1 MTGLFEV
8 KVESENGICKIR
20 LYPLDPELEIGGY
33 GRSDVLVFKGAPVSI
48 LALQKKL
55 ESVFGSTLVNL
66 HKNSLE
72 IELQKFDCRLVVDD
86 VAKAVEEMM
95 ENAAKDLE
103 EVEEAIKESLRRY
116 MRRMEGKNG
125 D

>member
-1 MTGLFEV
+1 MFEV

-20 LYPLDPELEIGGY
+20 LYPSSPELEIGGY
-33 GRSDVLVFKGAPVSI
+33 GRNDILVFKGAPVSI
-48 LALQKKL
+48 LALQKML
-55 ESVFGSTLVNL
+55 ESVFGSTLVSL

-72 IELQKFDCRLVVDD
+72 IELQKLDCRLVVDD

-95 ENAAKDLE
+95 ENAARDLE
-103 EVEEAIKESLRRY
+103 EVEEAIKESLRKY
-116 MRRMEGKNG
+116 IRRMEGKNG